1 MIIPIKKLILESN
14 LGLTSSLA
22 TVLGE
27 SFKKYGNTDKTHTLS
42 KGMVKLPQKTNNQSN
57 ESSEIYNPNGS
68 IKDNYNSSFGDS

>member
-14 LGLTSSLA
+14 LGLTSNLA

-27 SFKKYGNTDKTHTLS
+27 SFKKYGNTDKTYTLS

-57 ESSEIYNPNGS
+57 EGSEIYNPNGS

>member
-14 LGLTSSLA
+14 FGLTSSLA

>member
-42 KGMVKLPQKTNNQSN
+42 KGMIKLPQKTNNQSN

>member
-42 KGMVKLPQKTNNQSN
+42 KRMVKLPQKTNNQSN
-57 ESSEIYNPNGS
+57 EGSEIYNPNGS
-68 IKDNYNSSFGDS
+68 IRDNYNSSFGDS

>member
-14 LGLTSSLA
+14 LGLTSNLA
-22 TVLGE
+22 TVLGN
-27 SFKKYGNTDKTHTLS
+27 SFKKYGNTDKTYTLS

>member
-27 SFKKYGNTDKTHTLS
+27 SFKKYGNTNKTYTLS

-57 ESSEIYNPNGS
+57 EGSEIYNPNGS

>member
-57 ESSEIYNPNGS
+57 EGSEIYNPNGS

>member
-27 SFKKYGNTDKTHTLS
+27 SFKKYGNTDKTYTLS

-57 ESSEIYNPNGS
+57 EGSEIYNPNGS
-68 IKDNYNSSFGDS
+68 IRDNYNSSFGDS

>member
-1 MIIPIKKLILESN
+1 MIIPIKKLLLENNFGLQSN
-14 LGLTSSLA
+14 LA

-42 KGMVKLPQKTNNQSN
+42 KGMIKSQPKPINQSN
-57 ESSEIYNPNGS
+57 EDSEIYNSNGS

>member
-27 SFKKYGNTDKTHTLS
+27 SFKKYGNIDKTHTLS
-42 KGMVKLPQKTNNQSN
+42 KGMIKLPQKTNNQSN

>member
-57 ESSEIYNPNGS
+57 EGSEIYNPNGS
-68 IKDNYNSSFGDS
+68 IKDNYNSSFGDT

>member
-14 LGLTSSLA
+14 LGLTSNLA

-27 SFKKYGNTDKTHTLS
+27 SFKKYGNTDKTYTLS

-57 ESSEIYNPNGS
+57 EGSEIYNPNGS
-68 IKDNYNSSFGDS
+68 IKDNYNSSSGDS

>member
-1 MIIPIKKLILESN
+1 MLIPIKKLLLENN

-27 SFKKYGNTDKTHTLS
+27 SFKKYGNIDKTYTLS
-42 KGMVKLPQKTNNQSN
+42 KGMIKPQPKPINQSN
-57 ESSEIYNPNGS
+57 EGSEIYNPNGS

>member
-22 TVLGE
+22 TVLGN
-27 SFKKYGNTDKTHTLS
+27 SFKKYGNTDKTVVLT
-42 KGMVKLPQKTNNQSN
+42 KGSSKLPQKINNQSN
-57 ESSEIYNPNGS
+57 EGSEIYNPNGS

>member
-1 MIIPIKKLILESN
+1 MIIPIKKLLLEN
-14 LGLTSSLA
+14 NFGLQSDLA

-42 KGMVKLPQKTNNQSN
+42 KGMLKPSPKSINQSN
-57 ESSEIYNPNGS
+57 DGSEIYNPNGS